1 MFDTITGASESRVAA
16 KMGKAEFFAPDMRIS
31 PESLS
36 PPEISNLSIKDPF
49 FQHIFSLNQHS

>member
-36 PPEISNLSIKDPF
+36 PPEISNLSI
-49 FQHIFSLNQHS
+49 